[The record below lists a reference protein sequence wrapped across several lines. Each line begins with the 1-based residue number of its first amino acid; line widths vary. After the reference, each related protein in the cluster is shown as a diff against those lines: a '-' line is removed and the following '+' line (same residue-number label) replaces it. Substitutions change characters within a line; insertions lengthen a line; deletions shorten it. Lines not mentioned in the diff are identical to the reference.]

1 MSVQDFLI
9 RGLLK
14 KENIRFVYVNAT
26 QTVATGVKLHD
37 TDPVAAIIFGR
48 ALTTTALLSPLLE
61 ADEKYSIRW
70 EYSGMLGGIITDTNA
85 AGDVRGF
92 IRQPHLM
99 DKAESE
105 DDIFGKGDGRITVI
119 KSADGKIL
127 NSGETRATLADPAN
141 DLAFFFSISDQIE
154 TEIVVA
160 ELFKPEPEDPVKIFS
175 GLMIQA
181 MPDCDLELFADYRKR
196 INDKAFRKILVDY
209 EMPVEKKL
217 WTLLAYMAGHNSTE
231 SEQENAFY
239 EFGASPGFRCSCTR
253 LKMKEAMQV
262 LDKDDLLKLYE
273 ENPDP
278 GIVCQFCRKHYHF
291 KKDELI

>member
-1 MSVQDFLI
+1 
-9 RGLLK
+9 
-14 KENIRFVYVNAT
+14 
-26 QTVATGVKLHD
+26 
-37 TDPVAAIIFGR
+37 
-48 ALTTTALLSPLLE
+48 
-61 ADEKYSIRW
+61 
-70 EYSGMLGGIITDTNA
+70 
-85 AGDVRGF
+85 
-92 IRQPHLM
+92 M

-105 DDIFGKGDGRITVI
+105 DDIFGEGDGRLTVI
-119 KSADGKIL
+119 KSTDGKIL
-127 NSGETRATLADPAN
+127 NSGETRASLADPAN
-141 DLAFFFSISDQIE
+141 DIAFFFSISDQIE
-154 TEIVVA
+154 TEIAVA
-160 ELFKPEPEDPVKIFS
+160 ELFKPSPEDPVKIFS

-181 MPDCDLELFADYRKR
+181 MPDCDLHLFEEYRKR
-196 INDKAFRKILVDY
+196 INDKAFRSIMIDS

-253 LKMKEAMQV
+253 EKMKLAMQV
-262 LDKDDLLKLYE
+262 LEKDDLTKLYD